1 MSNWDEEPVEFFSNS
16 SYSCAAPDLYFEMD
30 RDLESW
36 NMTCLDDGSWDV
48 PDIWPICLDCK
59 FIKIIFLWILI
70 FRYKL
75 Y

>member
-48 PDIWPICLDCK
+48 PDIWPICLDCRL
-59 FIKIIFLWILI
+59 IIIIFLWI
-70 FRYKL
+70 
-75 Y
+75 